1 MSSDVL
7 MEVGDLVST
16 AQEVLV
22 DTLSG
27 PSRAQLQ
34 GEGLAVD
41 CSEVSMVEE
50 VISDH
55 VPETGTEVSIS
66 SDPAP
71 LQEVAPPTQRS
82 RRNTRVEELMF
93 KCIAGVVR
101 SYISLVPRPL
111 H

>member
-71 LQEVAPPTQRS
+71 AAGSGPAHPEEPQKHEGGRADVQVHS
-82 RRNTRVEELMF
+82 RCGAFV
-93 KCIAGVVR
+93 
-101 SYISLVPRPL
+101 